1 MFSSHNVV
9 FQIDTIA
16 RTENDEWFGD
26 WYDQS
31 WQATQELSI
40 DPFNNMNVYTA
51 NLFVSGVAG
60 FSYLANQFPAGD
72 GRHSVNVDYR
82 DLSPG
87 EDVLTHE
94 VGHHLGL
101 DHTFATTC
109 NINQDGIDDTPRHL
123 SSALWSCNENLD
135 SCPNDE
141 GNDPVHN
148 YMTYTSGSCR
158 YEFTTGQEDYMHYCI
173 ENYHYGYLENNFGA
187 PNLYVDALLFDEDT
201 DDDGTFNP
209 GEQTKL
215 YVNIGNA
222 YDYDADSI
230 TMTISSE
237 NELLYFIDNT
247 IQFYNSIG
255 GGEVGSTNS
264 DWFESVSYTHLTLP
278 TTLVV

>member
-1 MFSSHNVV
+1 MKKVVLLISIVSSIYGQVDRHVCGTPSNPPIVNKEIALASEAWRNSRDGQRNELKMIFVSWHIIHSSTGQGNYGDEVAITAIEDLNEMFSSHNVV

-31 WQATQELSI
+31 WQVTQQICI

-148 YMTYTSGSCR
+148 
-158 YEFTTGQEDYMHYCI
+158 
-173 ENYHYGYLENNFGA
+173 
-187 PNLYVDALLFDEDT
+187 
-201 DDDGTFNP
+201 
-209 GEQTKL
+209 
-215 YVNIGNA
+215 
-222 YDYDADSI
+222 
-230 TMTISSE
+230 
-237 NELLYFIDNT
+237 
-247 IQFYNSIG
+247 
-255 GGEVGSTNS
+255 
-264 DWFESVSYTHLTLP
+264 
-278 TTLVV
+278 

>member
-1 MFSSHNVV
+1 MSCITLAYGQIDRPVCGTPSIPQDQIEQIGSAVEQWSNQRDFERDEVKYIFVSWHIIHASNGQGNYGDDVAVAAIDELNDMFFSHDVV

-16 RTENDEWFGD
+16 RTENDDWFGD

-60 FSYLANQFPAGD
+60 FSYLASQFPAGD

-87 EDVLTHE
+87 QDVLTHE

-101 DHTFATTC
+101 PHTFSGSC
-109 NINQDGIDDTPRHL
+109 NLDGDGIDDTPRHL
-123 SSALWSCNENLD
+123 DSQLWNCNENLD

-148 YMTYTSGSCR
+148 YMTDTSGSCR

-173 ENYHYGYLENNFGA
+173 EN
-187 PNLYVDALLFDEDT
+187 
-201 DDDGTFNP
+201 
-209 GEQTKL
+209 
-215 YVNIGNA
+215 
-222 YDYDADSI
+222 
-230 TMTISSE
+230 
-237 NELLYFIDNT
+237 
-247 IQFYNSIG
+247 
-255 GGEVGSTNS
+255 
-264 DWFESVSYTHLTLP
+264 
-278 TTLVV
+278 